1 MYGKNKFLHFHTYTA
16 ILEKVDSRPMLKT
29 LKHPEFRWPVLGE
42 GLGREYQWS
51 VEQWSLIKT
60 LAEMRNLHSK
70 SILIR
75 LYVSP
80 DDKNSSHY
88 IIKVRFQQFAVN
100 IDNLDILNWRLLVR
114 RSQQT

>member
-1 MYGKNKFLHFHTYTA
+1 MYEKNKFLDFHVHTSTA
-16 ILEKVDSRPMLKT
+16 ILEKVDSKPMLKT
-29 LKHPEFRWPVLGE
+29 LRHPEFRWPVLGN

-51 VEQWSLIKT
+51 AEQWSLIKT

-88 IIKVRFQQFAVN
+88 IIKVRFQQFVSN
-100 IDNLDILNWRLLVR
+100 IDKPDILN
-114 RSQQT
+114 